1 MYVRSYKMELKEAKN
16 YLNSKGYILEDT
28 DDWDE
33 ADMPVS
39 FTKKNREETVK
50 RHNGRNW
57 YSSAGV
63 DARAN
68 KHDDLED
75 KVRQAYD
82 FNIKSLF
89 YGLKKELQK
98 YYKKVDLKATDYDD
112 EKKSQLVRYYF
123 KYNKNSYML
132 EVMYYDEDGVI
143 VIQIMDEDEVGIER
157 DDFSITTVDKAI
169 KHIVDFTKYNVV

>member
-1 MYVRSYKMELKEAKN
+1 MELKEAKN

-28 DDWDE
+28 ETQDDEYRELHRKFDDAVRE
-33 ADMPVS
+33 TKPNADS
-39 FTKKNREETVK
+39 ILRKTTKLYHQHK
-50 RHNGRNW
+50 
-57 YSSAGV
+57 
-63 DARAN
+63 
-68 KHDDLED
+68 DLED

-89 YGLKKELQK
+89 YGVQKELQK
-98 YYKKVDLKATDYDD
+98 YYKKVDLNATDYDD

-169 KHIVDFTKYNVV
+169 KHIVDFTNYNVV

>member
-1 MYVRSYKMELKEAKN
+1 MRLDEAKEILTN
-16 YLNSKGYILEDT
+16 AGFLLEDT

-33 ADMPVS
+33 ADMPAS
-39 FTKKNREETVK
+39 FTKKNSEETVK

-57 YSSAGV
+57 YSSSGI

-89 YGLKKELQK
+89 YGVQKELQK
-98 YYKKVDLKATDYDD
+98 YYKNVTQEASDYDD

-123 KYNKNSYML
+123 KSNKNSYML

-143 VIQIMDEDEVGIER
+143 VIQIMDKNEVGIER
-157 DDFSITTVDKAI
+157 DDFSITTVDEAI
-169 KHIVDFTKYNVV
+169 KDIIDFVNYNVV

>member
-1 MYVRSYKMELKEAKN
+1 MELNEAQEILK
-16 YLNSKGYILEDT
+16 KAGFILEDT

-33 ADMPVS
+33 ADMPAS

-57 YSSAGV
+57 YSSTGV

-89 YGLKKELQK
+89 YGVQKELQK
-98 YYKKVDLKATDYDD
+98 YYKKVDMKSTDYDD
-112 EKKSQLVRYYF
+112 KNKSQLVRYYF
-123 KYNKNSYML
+123 KYNKSSYML
-132 EVMYYDEDGVI
+132 EVMYYDENGVI
-143 VIQIMDEDEVGIER
+143 VIQLIDEDAIGMEK

-169 KHIVDFTKYNVV
+169 KHIVGFTNYHAV

>member
-28 DDWDE
+28 ETQDDEYRELHRKFDDAVRE
-33 ADMPVS
+33 TKPNADS
-39 FTKKNREETVK
+39 ILRKTTKLYHQHK
-50 RHNGRNW
+50 
-57 YSSAGV
+57 
-63 DARAN
+63 
-68 KHDDLED
+68 DLED

-89 YGLKKELQK
+89 YGVQKELQK

-169 KHIVDFTKYNVV
+169 KHIVDFTNYNVV